1 MSLNLSHAIYRII
14 SDLDKTHVDDEEKS
28 VWSSIIMQIKKSDSF
43 SNKYVHVIENRIEGF
58 IDRITDGEKITLYNE
73 TETGITNPIDIETA
87 IISQV
92 ELDLQMELL
101 DEVTKELFEY
111 VEHSMNK

>member
-1 MSLNLSHAIYRII
+1 MSINLSRAIYRII
-14 SDLDKTHVDDEEKS
+14 SDLDKTHLDDEKKS
-28 VWSSIIMQIKKSDSF
+28 VWSSIIIQIKKSGSF
-43 SNKYVHVIENRIEGF
+43 SNNNVLIIENRIVGF
-58 IDRITDGEKITLYNE
+58 IDRITDEEKINLYNE

-111 VEHSMNK
+111 VENSMNQ